1 MATVRYGTRIDTAIL
16 FHGSAVSGIK
26 RFEPEIEKFSRP
38 GNDTLGIGIYFTA
51 SEQLA
56 ELYARRRSAQF
67 RTIGPTVYRAVLR
80 EASMVDLRDSGARA
94 EVLVDFIQFVSQLI
108 RSDAHTRM
116 HFGAFEELAELHFK
130 GSLAMQNRIK
140 NILRGII
147 RSYESNKKPS
157 NIREV
162 LDPGYSIGSGYFSL
176 YLKALG
182 NHGLISPEGNDL
194 NLPPSETWMI
204 FEHYPNLQILD
215 EKIISNPPTTNTLNG

>member
-1 MATVRYGTRIDTAIL
+1 MATPKYGSRIEKVTL
-16 FHGSAVSGIK
+16 FHGSAVPGIK
-26 RFEPEIEKFSRP
+26 RFEPDIEKFSRP

-56 ELYARRRSAQF
+56 ERYARRRCAQF
-67 RTIGPTVYRAVLR
+67 RTPGPTVYRAVLR
-80 EASMVDLRDSGARA
+80 EASMVDFRDSGARA
-94 EVLVDFIQFVSQLI
+94 EVLADFIQFVSQLI
-108 RSDAHTRM
+108 RSDAGARM
-116 HFGAFEELAELHFK
+116 HFGALEELAELHFK

-147 RSYESNKKPS
+147 RCYESNKKPS

-182 NHGLISPEGNDL
+182 NHGLISPEGNNLDL
-194 NLPPSETWMI
+194 SPLDTWMI
-204 FEHYPNLQILD
+204 FEHYPNLMIVEERKL
-215 EKIISNPPTTNTLNG
+215 TNGSMNARI